1 MVGYYRSSEQCNT
14 FIPFGLTPSA
24 PSVTIGKIQFSGMPV
39 VPFNKLI
46 FLVCCLVAALA
57 PVPAWGAEDGLITS
71 TEKVAIVLPSDES
84 RNTEY
89 PQSLNN
95 TQQLPAQPDPVTV
108 PETSPPA
115 PEATVSTPVPAVN
128 HANNMPATDVQRQTD
143 IKPVVTPDTSLSQND
158 LWQRIRDG
166 FAMPELDSSL
176 VARHEQWYAN
186 RPDYVAHMMERA
198 QRYLHYIVEEVEKR
212 GMPTEI
218 ALLPMI
224 ESAFN
229 PDAYSVSHASGIWQF
244 IPSTGKKYGMKQ
256 NWWYDGRRDIISAT
270 EGALDYLQSLH
281 DQFGD
286 WELALAAY
294 NCGEGA
300 VARAI
305 ERNRKHGKPTDF
317 ASLKLP
323 AQTRNYVPQLLAVK
337 NIVSNP
343 EKFGLQLQPIPNQP
357 YFSAVTTARH
367 IDAKLAAQLA
377 GISLDEFNALNP
389 GHNRPVILQENADI
403 LLLPTDKTEAFR
415 ANLDNYDEPLVTWQ
429 AYESRKG
436 ERLDRLAPRFGLS
449 VAKLKSING
458 LSPRSKVSNGQTL
471 LVPLN
476 GAEADSDFEA
486 FNTHLLPEDQRI
498 ITHIVRKG
506 ETIRSIARHYHVSVA
521 SLKSQNGNS
530 LVIRPGKKLAIAG
543 GRSPHA
549 RTHLARVGSKHHR
562 YLRQANNS
570 KKSLSGRVAFGS
582 ALSSSTKDD

>member
-1 MVGYYRSSEQCNT
+1 
-14 FIPFGLTPSA
+14 
-24 PSVTIGKIQFSGMPV
+24 MPA

-46 FLVCCLVAALA
+46 FLFFCLVAALA
-57 PVPAWGAEDGLITS
+57 PAPAWSAEDSLVTS

-84 RNTEY
+84 RSTES
-89 PQSLNN
+89 PQSPNN
-95 TQQLPAQPDPVTV
+95 TQQLPDQPDFVTV
-108 PETSPPA
+108 PEPSPQA
-115 PEATVSTPVPAVN
+115 PQATISTPVPAVN
-128 HANNMPATDVQRQTD
+128 QANNFPATDVQQQTD
-143 IKPVVTPDTSLSQND
+143 IKPAVTPDTAITQND

-166 FAMPELDSSL
+166 FAMPALDSSL
-176 VARHEQWYAN
+176 VARHEQWYAS

-212 GMPTEI
+212 GMPAEI

-229 PDAYSVSHASGIWQF
+229 PEAYSVSHASGIWQF

-323 AQTRNYVPQLLAVK
+323 AQTRDYVPQLLAVK

-403 LLLPTDKTEAFR
+403 LLLPVDKTETFR
-415 ANLDNYDEPLVTWQ
+415 ANLDNYNEPLVSWQ

-449 VAKLKSING
+449 VARLKSING

-476 GAEADSDFEA
+476 GAEADNDFEA

-498 ITHIVRKG
+498 ITHIVRRG
-506 ETIRSIARHYHVSVA
+506 ETIRSVARHYHVSVA

-543 GRSPHA
+543 ARSPHA
-549 RTHLARVGSKHHR
+549 RTHLARVGSKHTHR
-562 YLRQANNS
+562 YSRQASNS
-570 KKSLSGRVAFGS
+570 KKSLSGRVALGS
-582 ALSSSTKDD
+582 TSSSSTKDD